1 MALISHARAKQAVLL
16 SQCSDVT
23 LEFFRLSSQSRSF
36 FFFFYFTVVGIQ
48 RIGALPPPSAIT
60 FLHFRESGIWLQ
72 TAEATFWNIIL
83 ITFSF
88 PFLFYILVCY
98 SHNIFDSGSVYFIVD
113 YLLMYFIVE
122 EQVSASC
129 HWCRHFERD
138 GPHSSLQN
146 TRSDVGSPPTLYTQ
160 TYPSPPINLPISTP

>member
-36 FFFFYFTVVGIQ
+36 FFFFFYFTAVGIQ

-72 TAEATFWNIIL
+72 IAEATFCNIIL
-83 ITFSF
+83 ITFYF

-113 YLLMYFIVE
+113 YVLMYFIVE

-129 HWCRHFERD
+129 HYGAVTLNEIVLTPHCRTQD
-138 GPHSSLQN
+138 PML
-146 TRSDVGSPPTLYTQ
+146 DLLPPYIPKPTHLH
-160 TYPSPPINLPISTP
+160 P